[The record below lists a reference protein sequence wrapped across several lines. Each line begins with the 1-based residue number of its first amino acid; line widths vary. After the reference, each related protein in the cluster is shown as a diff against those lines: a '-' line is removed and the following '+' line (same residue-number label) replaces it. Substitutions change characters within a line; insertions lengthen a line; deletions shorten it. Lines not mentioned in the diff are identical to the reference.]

1 MKIVIFRLFC
11 VLFFV
16 CFLPAGIFAESD
28 KDLNSIEKEKTKL
41 ILTVDEAVK
50 RALETHVD
58 IQQSAIKLEQS
69 KRECSHSW
77 NKVLPSVSVT
87 GSVSEKQGWKD
98 LESDTVS
105 ASVGGSASLSLNTY
119 TKTAQIQKKIINCI
133 SIMCV
138 MRTKLS

>member
-28 KDLNSIEKEKTKL
+28 KDLNSTEKEKTKL

-77 NKVLPSVSVT
+77 NKVLPSVS
-87 GSVSEKQGWKD
+87 EKQGWKD

-119 TKTAQIQKKIINCI
+119 TKTAQIQKKIIKCI

>member
-28 KDLNSIEKEKTKL
+28 KDLNSTEKEKTKL

-119 TKTAQIQKKIINCI
+119 TKTAQIQKKIIKCI

>member
-28 KDLNSIEKEKTKL
+28 KDLNSTEKEKTKL
-41 ILTVDEAVK
+41 ILTVNEAVK

-87 GSVSEKQGWKD
+87 GYVSEKQGWKD

>member
-28 KDLNSIEKEKTKL
+28 KDLNSTEKEKTKL

-69 KRECSHSW
+69 KSECSHSW
-77 NKVLPSVSVT
+77 NKVLP
-87 GSVSEKQGWKD
+87 SVSEKQGWKD

-119 TKTAQIQKKIINCI
+119 TKTAQIQKKIIKCI

>member
-28 KDLNSIEKEKTKL
+28 KDLNSTEKEKTKL

-77 NKVLPSVSVT
+77 NKVLPSVS
-87 GSVSEKQGWKD
+87 EKQGWKD

-105 ASVGGSASLSLNTY
+105 ASVGGSAILSLNTY

>member
-28 KDLNSIEKEKTKL
+28 KDLNSTEKEKTKL

-69 KRECSHSW
+69 KRECGPSW

-87 GSVSEKQGWKD
+87 GYVSEKQGWKD

-105 ASVGGSASLSLNTY
+105 PSVGGSASLSLNTY

>member
-28 KDLNSIEKEKTKL
+28 KDLNSTEKEKIKL

-69 KRECSHSW
+69 KRECSYSW

>member
-28 KDLNSIEKEKTKL
+28 KDLNSTEKEKTKL

-50 RALETHVD
+50 SALETHVD

>member
-28 KDLNSIEKEKTKL
+28 KDLNSTEKEKTKL

-119 TKTAQIQKKIINCI
+119 TKTAQIQKKII
-133 SIMCV
+133 
-138 MRTKLS
+138 TLLKPQLA

>member
-1 MKIVIFRLFC
+1 M
-11 VLFFV
+11 
-16 CFLPAGIFAESD
+16 
-28 KDLNSIEKEKTKL
+28 
-41 ILTVDEAVK
+41 
-50 RALETHVD
+50 D

-87 GSVSEKQGWKD
+87 GSVSEKQGGKD

-119 TKTAQIQKKIINCI
+119 TKTAQIVMKIE
-133 SIMCV
+133 MV
-138 MRTKLS
+138 LDFL

>member
-28 KDLNSIEKEKTKL
+28 KDLNSTEKEKTKL

-87 GSVSEKQGWKD
+87 RSVSEKQGWKD

>member
-16 CFLPAGIFAESD
+16 CFLPAGIFAEGD
-28 KDLNSIEKEKTKL
+28 KDLNSTEKEKTKL

-69 KRECSHSW
+69 KSECSHSW

>member
-16 CFLPAGIFAESD
+16 CFLPAGIFAESG
-28 KDLNSIEKEKTKL
+28 KDLNSTEKEKTKL

>member
-16 CFLPAGIFAESD
+16 CFLPAGIFAVSD
-28 KDLNSIEKEKTKL
+28 KDLNSTEKEKTKL

>member
-28 KDLNSIEKEKTKL
+28 KDLNSTEK
-41 ILTVDEAVK
+41 
-50 RALETHVD
+50 
-58 IQQSAIKLEQS
+58 
-69 KRECSHSW
+69 ECSHSW

>member
-28 KDLNSIEKEKTKL
+28 KDLNSTEKEKTKL

-69 KRECSHSW
+69 KRECGHSW
-77 NKVLPSVSVT
+77 NKVLP
-87 GSVSEKQGWKD
+87 SVSEKQGWKD

>member
-28 KDLNSIEKEKTKL
+28 KDLNSTEKEKTKL

-77 NKVLPSVSVT
+77 NKVLPSVS
-87 GSVSEKQGWKD
+87 EKQGWKD

-105 ASVGGSASLSLNTY
+105 PSVGGSASLSLNTY

>member
-28 KDLNSIEKEKTKL
+28 KDLNSTEKEKTKL

-87 GSVSEKQGWKD
+87 GYVSEKQGWKD

-105 ASVGGSASLSLNTY
+105 ASVGGPASLSLNTY

>member
-28 KDLNSIEKEKTKL
+28 KDLNSTEKEKTKL

-69 KRECSHSW
+69 KRECGHSW
-77 NKVLPSVSVT
+77 NKVLP
-87 GSVSEKQGWKD
+87 SVSEKQGWKD

-105 ASVGGSASLSLNTY
+105 ASVGGPASLSLNTY

>member
-28 KDLNSIEKEKTKL
+28 KDLNSTEKEKTKL

-69 KRECSHSW
+69 KSECSHSW

>member
-28 KDLNSIEKEKTKL
+28 KDLNSTEKEKTKL

-77 NKVLPSVSVT
+77 NKVLPSVS
-87 GSVSEKQGWKD
+87 EKQGWKD

-105 ASVGGSASLSLNTY
+105 ASVGGPASLSLNTY

>member
-28 KDLNSIEKEKTKL
+28 KDLNSTEKEKTKL

-87 GSVSEKQGWKD
+87 GSVSEK
-98 LESDTVS
+98 
-105 ASVGGSASLSLNTY
+105 
-119 TKTAQIQKKIINCI
+119 
-133 SIMCV
+133 
-138 MRTKLS
+138 

>member
-28 KDLNSIEKEKTKL
+28 KDLNSTEKEKTKL

-87 GSVSEKQGWKD
+87 GYVSEKQGWKD

>member
-16 CFLPAGIFAESD
+16 CFLPAGIFAETD
-28 KDLNSIEKEKTKL
+28 KDLNSTEKEKTKL

-87 GSVSEKQGWKD
+87 GSVSEKQEWKD

>member
-28 KDLNSIEKEKTKL
+28 KDLNSTEKEKTKL

-50 RALETHVD
+50 RALETHMD

-98 LESDTVS
+98 LEADTVS

>member
-28 KDLNSIEKEKTKL
+28 KDLNSTEKGKTKL

-98 LESDTVS
+98 LESETVS
-105 ASVGGSASLSLNTY
+105 ASVGRSASLSLNTY

>member
-28 KDLNSIEKEKTKL
+28 KVLNSTEKEKTKL

>member
-28 KDLNSIEKEKTKL
+28 KDLNSTEKEKTKL
-41 ILTVDEAVK
+41 ILTVNEAVK

-87 GSVSEKQGWKD
+87 GYVSEKQGWKD

-105 ASVGGSASLSLNTY
+105 PSVGGSASLSLNTY

>member
-28 KDLNSIEKEKTKL
+28 KDLNSTEKEKTKL

-69 KRECSHSW
+69 KSECSHSW

-119 TKTAQIQKKIINCI
+119 TKTAQIQKKIIKCI

>member
-28 KDLNSIEKEKTKL
+28 KDLNSTEKEKTKL

-119 TKTAQIQKKIINCI
+119 TKTAQIQKKISNCI

>member
-28 KDLNSIEKEKTKL
+28 KDLNSTEKEKTKL

-87 GSVSEKQGWKD
+87 GSVSGKQGWKD

>member
-28 KDLNSIEKEKTKL
+28 KDLNSTEKEKTKL

-58 IQQSAIKLEQS
+58 ILQSAIKLEQS

>member
-16 CFLPAGIFAESD
+16 CFLPAGIFAEGD
-28 KDLNSIEKEKTKL
+28 KDLNSTEKEKTKL

-87 GSVSEKQGWKD
+87 GSVSEKQRWKD

>member
-16 CFLPAGIFAESD
+16 CFLPAGIFAEGD
-28 KDLNSIEKEKTKL
+28 KDLNSTEKEKTKL

-69 KRECSHSW
+69 KSECSHSW

-87 GSVSEKQGWKD
+87 GSVSEKQRWKD

>member
-16 CFLPAGIFAESD
+16 CFLPAGIFAEGD
-28 KDLNSIEKEKTKL
+28 KDLNSTEKEKTKL

-69 KRECSHSW
+69 NRECSHSW

-98 LESDTVS
+98 LEADTVS

-119 TKTAQIQKKIINCI
+119 TKTAQIQKKICYYI
-133 SIMCV
+133 SIIELCKGEM
-138 MRTKLS
+138 

>member
-28 KDLNSIEKEKTKL
+28 KDLNSTEKEKTKL

-69 KRECSHSW
+69 KSECSHSW

-87 GSVSEKQGWKD
+87 GYVSEKQGWKD

>member
-28 KDLNSIEKEKTKL
+28 KDLNSTEKEKTKL

-98 LESDTVS
+98 LEFDTVS

>member
-28 KDLNSIEKEKTKL
+28 KDLNSTEKEKTKL

-58 IQQSAIKLEQS
+58 ILQSAIKLEQS

-87 GSVSEKQGWKD
+87 GSVSEKQRWKD

-105 ASVGGSASLSLNTY
+105 ASLGGSASLSLNTY

>member
-28 KDLNSIEKEKTKL
+28 KDLNSTEKEKTKL

-87 GSVSEKQGWKD
+87 GSVSEKQRWKD

-105 ASVGGSASLSLNTY
+105 ASVGGYASLSLNTY